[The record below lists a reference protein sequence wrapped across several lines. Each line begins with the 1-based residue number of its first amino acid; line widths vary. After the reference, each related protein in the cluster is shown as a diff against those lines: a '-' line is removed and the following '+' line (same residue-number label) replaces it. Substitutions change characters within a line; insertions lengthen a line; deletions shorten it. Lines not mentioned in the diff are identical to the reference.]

1 VGRFLLIPNP
11 YSLIPKNIGDESLGD
26 KLLSIKIVTPEKII
40 FQGKADRVILPGEG
54 GVFEVLPFHKQI
66 LSRLLAG
73 TIVIDDETFPVLRGV
88 VQVAFNKIT
97 IIMENHRKQGMGNGE

>member
-1 VGRFLLIPNP
+1 M
-11 YSLIPKNIGDESLGD
+11 GD
-26 KLLSIKIVTPEKII
+26 KLLSVKIVTPEKIL

-73 TIVIDDETFPVLRGV
+73 TIVIDDELFPVFRGV
-88 VQVAFNKIT
+88 VQVAFNRIT
-97 IIMENHRKQGMGNGE
+97 IIMENQRNSKQVKSKK